1 MFLSPDIFKEY
12 GSSEHIQEIHTFL
25 EALNTASLN
34 AKIKI
39 QTAIHIRDYIILTLY
54 YTNSLR
60 TSNVINNTLKEV
72 LSAERDKETEAFIF
86 KSEMYKVS
94 LICRSKIILASK
106 NFYHRIK
113 LYLDH
118 LGLSLKGNKH

>member
-1 MFLSPDIFKEY
+1 MSPDIFKEY

-34 AKIKI
+34 AKINI

-60 TSNVINNTLKEV
+60 TSNVITITLKEV
-72 LSAERDKETEAFIF
+72 SSVERDKETKEAFIF